1 MSKNKPKAIHSNTY
15 YKGFIG
21 KILDEEMY
29 EDVKNG
35 TKDWEPHT
43 KADMVAV
50 TIPVEVFYRLME
62 LDKAVTTIP
71 FECEIVKEGDSDA

>member
-1 MSKNKPKAIHSNTY
+1 MSKNKLKSIHSNTY
-15 YKGFIG
+15 FKGFNGI
-21 KILDEEMY
+21 IADEQMY

-35 TKDWEPHT
+35 NKDWKPHT

-50 TIPVEVFYRLME
+50 TIPAKVFYRLME

-71 FECEIVKEGDSDA
+71 FECEVVKEGAKGK